1 MTCWL
6 EWRRSRN
13 ETEAR
18 VILREKKQTGAV
30 AILLSRQKHIS
41 IPILSESQ
49 SPQKATPRKG
59 TAERPVPHLQRPGG
73 EEAFAKSW
81 AARNP
86 CAAHGIAQWMMG
98 ERLDWRTVISAAPSR
113 SHRGIRNGSTAPS
126 ERYATSPP
134 HTPAAFRVAE
144 KKSMRMTMSTSH
156 PCGCGGRGTQ
166 EWQPRPSPERGARW
180 GPGSTRSRPVTGAA
194 AHLQFCHS
202 KSLSAHLPSVL
213 G

>member
-86 CAAHGIAQWMMG
+86 CAAHGIAQWTMG

-113 SHRGIRNGSTAPS
+113 SHRGIRNGSTAPR
-126 ERYATSPP
+126 ERYATPPP
-134 HTPAAFRVAE
+134 HTPAAFRE
-144 KKSMRMTMSTSH
+144 SGWPKKKKHAYDHITS
-156 PCGCGGRGTQ
+156 CGGRARGTQ
-166 EWQPRPSPERGARW
+166 EWQPRPGTGADRRGERDGDLGARALA
-180 GPGSTRSRPVTGAA
+180 P
-194 AHLQFCHS
+194 
-202 KSLSAHLPSVL
+202 
-213 G
+213 